1 MRLLHA
7 LCPGSIMRATLGR
20 LMINSLATS
29 MVRMEHMNGNCD
41 FHLTEHPNYVKFYV
55 KVQYEAI
62 LLFLTAVDVFVLFL
76 LVVTFCYF
84 FW

>member
-55 KVQYEAI
+55 KVNTK
-62 LLFLTAVDVFVLFL
+62 LF
-76 LVVTFCYF
+76 FCF
-84 FW
+84 